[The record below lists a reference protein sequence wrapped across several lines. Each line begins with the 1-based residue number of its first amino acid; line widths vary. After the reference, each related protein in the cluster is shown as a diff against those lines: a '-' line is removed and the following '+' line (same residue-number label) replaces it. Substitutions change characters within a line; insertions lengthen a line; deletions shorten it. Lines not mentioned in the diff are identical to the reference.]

1 MNDQTEKFSQYPNFW
16 DELDDFDLEPDEL
29 GADPAEDIIECPY
42 IPLRDLVLF
51 PQMVMP
57 LFIGRDKSLAAVYA
71 ADANGERLIVSA
83 QKSGDINEP
92 SAEDLYHA
100 GTEVSISKFLKMPD
114 QSNSVLVQ
122 GRRRIK
128 ILEFTQWEPYIRVKA
143 QILEE
148 DDAWDREMEALMRAT
163 VDFFEKVVGL
173 SRKIPD
179 DAYAF
184 AINIDEPG
192 WLADFIASTLDV
204 DVAMRQSIL
213 EMLNQSE
220 RLHRVSVLL
229 ARELD
234 VLQLEEHIQS
244 KVQDEV
250 DKSQREHYLRE
261 QMRAIQGELGEIDV
275 FSQEVAELR
284 ETVAS
289 KNLPD
294 EVRKKAE
301 KELSRLASM
310 PSMAPEV
317 GVIRT
322 YLDWIVDLPWN
333 DFTEESLDVSAAGK
347 ILDED
352 HFGLEKVKDRILEH
366 IATLQLAPDRK
377 RSPILCFVG
386 PPGTGKTSMGRSIAR
401 ALNRNFERISLGGV
415 RDEAEIRGHRRTY
428 IGALPGRIIQAI
440 RKAGSSNPL
449 FMLDEIDKLSSDFR
463 GDPASALL
471 EVLDPEQN
479 NTFAD
484 HYLDLDFDLSKVMFI
499 TTANTLDSIPT
510 PLLDRMEVIEYRSY
524 LEEEKIEI
532 ARNFLIP
539 RQLELHGLLN
549 AKLRFDD
556 EALKILIRRYTWE
569 AGVRSLEREIANVC
583 RKIARHVAEKR
594 RHPKRITANQIV
606 ELLGTPPL
614 SERKIRDEDEIGVAN
629 GMAWTA
635 TGGDVMYIEV
645 NLMPGKGSLTL
656 TGQLGDVMQE
666 SARAALTY
674 TRSMAEHL
682 GLEAEVFDKTDI
694 HIHVPDGAV
703 PKDGPSAGVALA
715 SALISAFTGK
725 PLRRDI
731 GMTGEITLRG
741 RVLPVGGIRE
751 KALAARRMGI
761 RDFILPTRNESDIES
776 IPSHLRRDLNFIKV
790 DRVDQVLKNV
800 FTPQ

>member
-1 MNDQTEKFSQYPNFW
+1 VT
-16 DELDDFDLEPDEL
+16 
-29 GADPAEDIIECPY
+29 
-42 IPLRDLVLF
+42 
-51 PQMVMP
+51 
-57 LFIGRDKSLAAVYA
+57 
-71 ADANGERLIVSA
+71 
-83 QKSGDINEP
+83 
-92 SAEDLYHA
+92 
-100 GTEVSISKFLKMPD
+100 
-114 QSNSVLVQ
+114 
-122 GRRRIK
+122 
-128 ILEFTQWEPYIRVKA
+128 
-143 QILEE
+143 
-148 DDAWDREMEALMRAT
+148 
-163 VDFFEKVVGL
+163 
-173 SRKIPD
+173 
-179 DAYAF
+179 
-184 AINIDEPG
+184 
-192 WLADFIASTLDV
+192 
-204 DVAMRQSIL
+204 MRQSIL
-213 EMLNQSE
+213 EILNQGE

-234 VLQLEEHIQS
+234 VLQLGEQIQA

-275 FSQEVAELR
+275 FSQETEELR
-284 ETVAS
+284 ELIAA
-289 KNLPD
+289 KDLPED
-294 EVRKKAE
+294 VRKKTD
-301 KELSRLASM
+301 KELSRLGSM

-317 GVIRT
+317 GIIRT
-322 YLDWIVDLPWN
+322 YLDWIVDLPW
-333 DFTEESLDVSAAGK
+333 TEAKEETLDVSAAAK

-352 HFGLEKVKDRILEH
+352 HFGLENVKDRILEH
-366 IATLQLAPDRK
+366 IATLQLAPDRS
-377 RSPILCFVG
+377 RAPILCFVG

-401 ALNRNFERISLGGV
+401 ALNRDFARISLGGV

-428 IGALPGRIIQAI
+428 IGAMPGRIIQAI
-440 RKAGSSNPL
+440 RKAGSNNPL

-484 HYLDLDFDLSKVMFI
+484 HYLDLDFDLSNVMFI
-499 TTANTLDSIPT
+499 TTANTLDPIPG
-510 PLLDRMEVIEYRSY
+510 PLLDRMEIIDYRSY

-532 ARNFLIP
+532 CRKFLIS

-549 AKLRFDD
+549 AKLRFTDD
-556 EALKILIRRYTWE
+556 GLQMLIRQFTWE
-569 AGVRSLEREIANVC
+569 AGVRSLERELANVC
-583 RKIARHVAEKR
+583 RKIARRVAEKR
-594 RHPKRITANQIV
+594 RYPKRISQDQIV
-606 ELLGTPPL
+606 ELLGPPPL

-635 TGGDVMYIEV
+635 AGGAVMYIEV

-674 TRSMAEHL
+674 TRSMSEHL
-682 GLEAEVFDKTDI
+682 ELEPDVFDKTDI

-715 SALISAFTGK
+715 SALISAFTGR
-725 PLRRDI
+725 PIRHDI

-761 RDFILPTRNESDIES
+761 RDFILPARNESDIEN
-776 IPSHLRRDLNFIKV
+776 IPLHLRRDLNFIKV

-800 FTPQ
+800 FKS

>member
-1 MNDQTEKFSQYPNFW
+1 MNDDTNNFSQYPNFW
-16 DELDDFDLEPDEL
+16 EEIEDFDSEPDDV
-29 GADPAEDIIECPY
+29 ADGLEDDIIECPY
-42 IPLRDLVLF
+42 MPLRDLVLY

-57 LFIGRDKSLAAVYA
+57 LFVGRDKSLAAVYA
-71 ADANGERLIVSA
+71 ADGNGERLIVSA
-83 QKSGDINEP
+83 QKDGEITEP
-92 SAEDLYHA
+92 TATDVYEI

-128 ILEFTQWEPYIRVKA
+128 ILEFTQLEPYMRVKA
-143 QILEE
+143 QILHE
-148 DDAWDREMEALMRAT
+148 DDSWDREMEALMRAT
-163 VDFFEKVVGL
+163 VDFFEKVVAL
-173 SRKIPD
+173 NRKIPD

-192 WLADFIASTLDV
+192 WLADFVASTLDV
-204 DVAMRQSIL
+204 DVAMRQSML
-213 EMLNQSE
+213 EILNQGE

-234 VLQLEEHIQS
+234 VLKLEEQIQS

-275 FSQEVAELR
+275 FTQETEEVRELIS
-284 ETVAS
+284 A
-289 KNLPD
+289 KDLPD
-294 EVRKKAE
+294 DVRKKAE

-333 DFTEESLDVSAAGK
+333 ESTEERLDVSAATD

-366 IATLQLAPDRK
+366 IATLQLAPDRS
-377 RSPILCFVG
+377 RAPILCFVG

-401 ALNRNFERISLGGV
+401 ALNREFARISLGGV

-428 IGALPGRIIQAI
+428 IGAMPGRIIQAI
-440 RKAGSSNPL
+440 RKAGSNNPL

-484 HYLDLDFDLSKVMFI
+484 HYLDLDFDLSNVMFI
-499 TTANTLDSIPT
+499 TTANTLDPIPG

-532 ARNFLIP
+532 CRKFLIP

-549 AKLRFDD
+549 AKLRFADD
-556 EALKILIRRYTWE
+556 ALKILIRRYTWE

-583 RKIARHVAEKR
+583 RKIARRVAEKR
-594 RHPKRITANQIV
+594 RHPKRISAEQVID
-606 ELLGTPPL
+606 LLGTPPL
-614 SERKIRDEDEIGVAN
+614 TERKIRDEDEVGVAN

-635 TGGDVMYIEV
+635 TGGAVMYVEV

-682 GLEAEVFDKTDI
+682 GLDPEVFDKTDI

-751 KALAARRMGI
+751 KALAARRLGI
-761 RDFILPTRNESDIES
+761 RDFILPTRNESDIEG

-800 FTPQ
+800 FK